1 MIDEKK
7 LIEELNKGKRLV
19 QKYKEYTAEDAYNHV
34 ITTVNE
40 QPKVGEWIPCS
51 EGLPEEVEGA
61 EYYDSVIVTLNDGR
75 VAEGCYRN
83 ADKEWWVDAPDGEHF
98 SENMTDRVIAW
109 MPLPEPYREGDS
121 DGESQTA

>member
-7 LIEELNKGKRLV
+7 LIEELEKQIV
-19 QKYKEYTAEDAYNHV
+19 T
-34 ITTVNE
+34 ITTPDDPEIRTKYWNAGISYAINCIE
-40 QPKVGEWIPCS
+40 KQPKVGEWIPCS

-83 ADKEWWVDAPDGEHF
+83 ADKEWWVDAPDREHF

-109 MPLPEPYREGDS
+109 MPLPEPYKGPEK
-121 DGESQTA
+121 

>member
-7 LIEELNKGKRLV
+7 LIEELEKQIV
-19 QKYKEYTAEDAYNHV
+19 T
-34 ITTVNE
+34 ITTPDDPEIRTKYWNAGISYAINCIE
-40 QPKVGEWIPCS
+40 KQPKVGEWIPCS

-83 ADKEWWVDAPDGEHF
+83 ADKEWWVDAPDREHF
-98 SENMTDRVIAW
+98 S
-109 MPLPEPYREGDS
+109 
-121 DGESQTA
+121 